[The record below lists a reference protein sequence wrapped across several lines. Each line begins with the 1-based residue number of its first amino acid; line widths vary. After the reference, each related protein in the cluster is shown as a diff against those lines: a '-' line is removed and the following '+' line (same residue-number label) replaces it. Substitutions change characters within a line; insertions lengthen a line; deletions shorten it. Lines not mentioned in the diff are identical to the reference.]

1 MSRDVSRNMYNL
13 FLFVRRTRRRR
24 WREREHKQ
32 QPLRW
37 WFWVSLRVVL
47 SLLSADSCDSWMF
60 FDRRSNASSTKSNGQ
75 SESIKTAE
83 SVSTEDLTAKLDDND
98 DDDIDA
104 LLKDNDI
111 SWVRIYRA
119 SLTVVHIANNQPS
132 LSLDYA
138 IEIIPVIAVPF
149 LWSLSLDR
157 YNFEGSANVP
167 SVPIKSVLQCHIDS
181 LILYRNVCRSS
192 CLLLRV
198 TKQLTSQ

>member
-1 MSRDVSRNMYNL
+1 
-13 FLFVRRTRRRR
+13 
-24 WREREHKQ
+24 
-32 QPLRW
+32 
-37 WFWVSLRVVL
+37 
-47 SLLSADSCDSWMF
+47 MF

-149 LWSLSLDR
+149 L
-157 YNFEGSANVP
+157 
-167 SVPIKSVLQCHIDS
+167 
-181 LILYRNVCRSS
+181 
-192 CLLLRV
+192 
-198 TKQLTSQ
+198 